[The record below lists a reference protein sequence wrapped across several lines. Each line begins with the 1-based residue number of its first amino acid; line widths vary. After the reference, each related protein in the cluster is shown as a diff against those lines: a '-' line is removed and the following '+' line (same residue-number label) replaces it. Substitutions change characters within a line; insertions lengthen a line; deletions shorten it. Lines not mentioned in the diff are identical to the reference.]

1 MSIMSIESIEPE
13 KEVTKDN
20 AKEIEEEIKGIYDK
34 RVENFD
40 ILYRQSVLKNDE
52 NQKLPDDVI
61 ALTADNNIT
70 MKPKVSWF

>member
-20 AKEIEEEIKGIYDK
+20 AREIEEEIKSIYDK

-40 ILYRQSVLKNDE
+40 
-52 NQKLPDDVI
+52 
-61 ALTADNNIT
+61 
-70 MKPKVSWF
+70 F